1 MKTFRQGAFAVAEV
15 LPRRLLTAGQPAR
28 RLFSPG
34 KYTMTTPSTSQSNTQ
49 PAAVRF
55 TSRLLEYIGA
65 LLLFAMMMLTFV
77 DVIARYFFS
86 RSITGGFEVTE
97 IMLATLIFCGLPL
110 ITLRD
115 GHITVDLLEGFLGKN
130 IKKFRDR
137 FVYIMV
143 AVVLAFLGY
152 RLWLKG
158 ITFVEYNDQTAIL
171 YIPLAPVCF
180 IMSVLSIL
188 SAAIATFFAITGNSP
203 DKEDADLKPVTD
215 STVNNSSEN
224 TL

>member
-1 MKTFRQGAFAVAEV
+1 MPDTSS
-15 LPRRLLTAGQPAR
+15 PDSDTTTTAATSRSPQTEQPA
-28 RLFSPG
+28 F
-34 KYTMTTPSTSQSNTQ
+34 
-49 PAAVRF
+49 VRYA
-55 TSRLLEYIGA
+55 TKLLEYIGA

-86 RSITGGFEVTE
+86 RSITGGFEITE

-115 GHITVDLLEGFLGKN
+115 GHITVDLLEGFFAKGF
-130 IKKFRDR
+130 KKFRDR
-137 FVYIMV
+137 LVYIMV

-158 ITFVEYNDQTAIL
+158 LTFVEYNDQTAIL

-180 IMSVLSIL
+180 IMAVLSIV
-188 SAAIATFFAITGNSP
+188 SAGIAAFFAVSGHTPG
-203 DKEDADLKPVTD
+203 KEGDDLKPLMGAAANDGQQVQAGTD
-215 STVNNSSEN
+215 KKHTNNSEN
-224 TL
+224 SL

>member
-1 MKTFRQGAFAVAEV
+1 MPDTASPDSDTAITAASKRPPQAE
-15 LPRRLLTAGQPAR
+15 QPA
-28 RLFSPG
+28 F
-34 KYTMTTPSTSQSNTQ
+34 
-49 PAAVRF
+49 VRYA
-55 TSRLLEYIGA
+55 SKLLECIGA

-86 RSITGGFEVTE
+86 RSITGGFEITE

-115 GHITVDLLEGFLGKN
+115 GHITVDLLEGFFASGF
-130 IKKFRDR
+130 KKFRDR
-137 FVYIMV
+137 LVYIMV

-158 ITFVEYNDQTAIL
+158 LTFVEYNDQTAIL

-180 IMSVLSIL
+180 IMAVLSVV
-188 SAAIATFFAITGNSP
+188 SAGIAAFFAVSGHSP
-203 DKEDADLKPVTD
+203 GKEGADLKPLMGSAANEGQQAQPGGDNKKTN
-215 STVNNSSEN
+215 TSEN
-224 TL
+224 SL

>member
-1 MKTFRQGAFAVAEV
+1 
-15 LPRRLLTAGQPAR
+15 
-28 RLFSPG
+28 
-34 KYTMTTPSTSQSNTQ
+34 MTTPSSSQQ
-49 PAAVRF
+49 PVQSPVVRYAS
-55 TSRLLEYIGA
+55 TLLEYVGA
-65 LLLFAMMMLTFV
+65 ALLFAMMMLTFV

-86 RSITGGFEVTE
+86 RSITGGFEITE

-115 GHITVDLLEGFLGKN
+115 GHITVDLLEGFLGTS
-130 IKKFRDR
+130 IKKLRNR
-137 FVYIMV
+137 FVYIMM
-143 AVVLAFLGY
+143 AIVLAFLSY

-180 IMSVLSIL
+180 IMSVLSFI
-188 SAAIATFFAITGNSP
+188 SAGIAAYFAASGNSP
-203 DKEDADLKPVTD
+203 PKNEQGPATNSGGQHNLDTD
-215 STVNNSSEN
+215 STEN

>member
-1 MKTFRQGAFAVAEV
+1 
-15 LPRRLLTAGQPAR
+15 
-28 RLFSPG
+28 
-34 KYTMTTPSTSQSNTQ
+34 MTTPPTSQSNTQ
-49 PAAVRF
+49 PALVRY

-115 GHITVDLLEGFLGKN
+115 GHITVDLLESFLGKS

-188 SAAIATFFAITGNSP
+188 SAAIATFFAITGSNPGKRDS
-203 DKEDADLKPVTD
+203 ELKPVSD
-215 STVNNSSEN
+215 NTVNNSGSSQPGNPPNNTDSNRSED

>member
-1 MKTFRQGAFAVAEV
+1 
-15 LPRRLLTAGQPAR
+15 
-28 RLFSPG
+28 
-34 KYTMTTPSTSQSNTQ
+34 MTTPSSNRQSSQ
-49 PAAVRF
+49 PAVVRYA
-55 TSRLLEYIGA
+55 SLLLEYIGA

-86 RSITGGFEVTE
+86 RSITGGFEITE

-115 GHITVDLLEGFLGKN
+115 GHITVDLLEGILGKTIRKLRN
-130 IKKFRDR
+130 R
-137 FVYIMV
+137 FVYLLM

-180 IMSVLSIL
+180 LMSVLSIV
-188 SAAIATFFAITGNSP
+188 SAGIAAFFAIGGRGPDTNTGTNEQSP
-203 DKEDADLKPVTD
+203 AADT
-215 STVNNSSEN
+215 SE
-224 TL
+224 TSL

>member
-1 MKTFRQGAFAVAEV
+1 MTTSSSNRSN
-15 LPRRLLTAGQPAR
+15 QPAI
-28 RLFSPG
+28 
-34 KYTMTTPSTSQSNTQ
+34 
-49 PAAVRF
+49 VRYA
-55 TSRLLEYIGA
+55 SRALEYIGA

-77 DVIARYFFS
+77 DVIARYFFN

-115 GHITVDLLEGFLGKN
+115 GHITVDLLESFLNKSVRK
-130 IKKFRDR
+130 IRDR
-137 FVYIMV
+137 CVYIMV
-143 AVVLAFLGY
+143 AIVLAFLGY

-180 IMSVLSIL
+180 IMSVLSIV
-188 SAAIATFFAITGNSP
+188 SAGIAAYFAISGHSP
-203 DKEDADLKPVTD
+203 EKAGQNNNNQNTEGKSNQSSPNE
-215 STVNNSSEN
+215 VNGSNINERSP
-224 TL
+224 

>member
-1 MKTFRQGAFAVAEV
+1 
-15 LPRRLLTAGQPAR
+15 
-28 RLFSPG
+28 
-34 KYTMTTPSTSQSNTQ
+34 MTTPSPSNQ
-49 PAAVRF
+49 PAIVRYA
-55 TSRLLEYIGA
+55 SQALEYIGA

-115 GHITVDLLEGFLGKN
+115 GHITVDLLESFLGNSIRK
-130 IKKFRDR
+130 IRDR
-137 FVYIMV
+137 FVYVMV

-180 IMSVLSIL
+180 IMSVLSIV
-188 SAAIATFFAITGNSP
+188 SAGIAMYFVISGHSPGKDGSTPVNQSTTGQNTTISQGSMSDPTGSNS
-203 DKEDADLKPVTD
+203 ERSL
-215 STVNNSSEN
+215 
-224 TL
+224 